1 MPTEDEGAY
10 AVNDFITLAEA
21 SRASGTPD
29 ATIRRAMDKFGLT
42 DRTADGRQRLLPTQ
56 VAELFAHSRRAFGY
70 LYPRK
75 IKNRDA
81 LLAEAERLA
90 SENRGPEPD

>member
-1 MPTEDEGAY
+1 M
-10 AVNDFITLAEA
+10 NDFVTLAEA

-29 ATIRRAMDKFGLT
+29 ATIRRAMDKFGLI
-42 DRTADGRQRLLPTQ
+42 DRTADGRQRLLPAE
-56 VAELFAHSRRAFGY
+56 VAELFAHSRRSFGY

-81 LLAEAERLA
+81 LLAEAKRFT
-90 SENRGPEPD
+90 SENRAA